1 MKRVIVMVFLAVAFG
16 FAGLTYGQQ
25 ASSSKDKGNWEKIGE
40 ATLNLSEDYGIF
52 DWDRDRVETVNA
64 DDKYS
69 AIKFKAKDAK
79 VNLTNVE
86 VQYENGKKE
95 DVKLQSSLNVNS
107 ESKSLPL
114 DTRQE
119 LDKVTL
125 NFLKDEN
132 ARADKAVVEIWGLK
146 TGASGMGQR
155 DQDADIHLEKN
166 KKDKD
171 NDVDRKVKRDKDHDR
186 NKDVNVDVNVD
197 TSSVRIK

>member
-1 MKRVIVMVFLAVAFG
+1 MKKILVMVFLAVAFG
-16 FAGLTYGQQ
+16 LSGLTYGQQ
-25 ASSSKDKGNWEKIGE
+25 TSKDKGDWEKIGE

-52 DWDRDRVETVNA
+52 DWDRDRIESVSANE
-64 DDKYS
+64 KYS

-86 VQYENGKKE
+86 VEYENGKKE
-95 DVKLQSSLNVNS
+95 DLKLQSSLNVNS
-107 ESKSLPL
+107 ESKALPL

-146 TGASGMGQR
+146 SGASGMGQR
-155 DQDADIHLEKN
+155 DQDADINIDRK
-166 KKDKD
+166 KD
-171 NDVDRKVKRDKDHDR
+171 NDKDVDINIKRDKDRDK
-186 NKDVNVDVNVD
+186 NKDINVDVDVD
-197 TSSVRIK
+197 TSSVRVK